1 VAINQ
6 LDIERVSGLAA
17 VRPARRIVVA
27 ASFTAEPVQDILEF
41 WMGELNLPA
50 TVEFAPYDQVF
61 QQLLD
66 PGSALSQNY
75 QGVNVVLVRLEDWMR
90 LRLGVERH
98 ESLEES
104 LARNAADLVSA
115 ARGAVARSTA
125 PLIIGICPDSPAARV
140 DRVALALLTRIA
152 DWIMG
157 ELGSVSGIYLL
168 GPADFDLYPTADY
181 YDLRRDQ
188 LGHIPYTPSFFA
200 ALGTI
205 LSRKVHSLINR
216 PYKVVVLD
224 CDNTLWKG
232 VVGEEGI
239 TGITIPPPWMA
250 LQQFMLKLASQGF
263 LLCLCSKNDEPDVLD
278 VFDRRPDMVLKREHM
293 VSWRINWQPKSRNIR
308 TLAQELNLGLDS
320 FIFVDDNPVEC
331 AEVRAGCPE
340 VLTLRLPIDGDIEGF
355 LRHVWAFD
363 RLRVTSEDQQRT
375 TMYKQEA
382 DRARFQRDA
391 PTIDEFLAGLDLR
404 VTISEPV
411 PEQVDRIAQLT
422 QRTNQFNFTTIRRND
437 GEIRRL
443 VESGL
448 ECRAVEVRDRFG
460 DYGLVGVMIFGGRG
474 TALEVDT
481 FLLSCRVLGRGV
493 EHRMLNELSEIAR
506 SRQMSLIAATLAPT
520 KKNQPARDFLEGVD
534 ASYRRQVEGGWRYE
548 VPVEVAATVAYSQK
562 TSNGVNRMMVEATEA
577 VSMVSDT
584 AAPGGKSQRFERI
597 ANELV
602 MPEQIIKAV
611 NALSSRR
618 RARPA
623 LSQPL
628 IPPRTEIEAELAEI
642 WVELLRLEKLG
653 IHDNYFD
660 LGGTSLLAVDLFA
673 RIEHRFGK
681 KLPLTSLIEASTI
694 EQLARLVVGG
704 ADQDSLVLIR
714 EGRDRPP
721 LFLVHDG
728 DGETMLYRNLALHLK
743 ADRAVYGLQPHSRP
757 DVPMAHVRIAEM
769 AAYHIDKMRS
779 IQPRGPYLVGGMCAG
794 GVIAFEIALQ
804 LQSAAEKVVLVA
816 LIDAADVTA
825 SLKTWRFASQRIR
838 GFTSALHQDRAI
850 PFDHRV
856 LAALTKA
863 LGKAKNLSTYL
874 VRHRLKILR
883 DEIRMRLFR
892 FCLDRRWSLP
902 RALQQIPVRTVYLF
916 AEKNYQPKGPFNG
929 DLVLF
934 RATHGEGHDEP
945 YINRYLD
952 PLLGWGQRA
961 RGSVRA
967 HDVPGGH
974 SSMLQQPHVQI
985 LADQLQSSIDE
996 ALLDEPVFPHASA
1009 LADSSRHASQPVP
1022 TIR

>member
-27 ASFTAEPVQDILEF
+27 ATFTAEPVQDILEF

-50 TVEFAPYDQVF
+50 AVEFAPYDQVF

-115 ARGAVARSTA
+115 ARGAAARSTA

-140 DRVALALLTRIA
+140 DPVALALFTRIA
-152 DWIMG
+152 EWIVG
-157 ELGSVSGIYLL
+157 ELGPVSGIYLL

-232 VVGEEGI
+232 VVGEEGL
-239 TGITIPPPWMA
+239 TGITIPPPWVA

-278 VFDRRPDMVLKREHM
+278 VFDCRPDMVLKREHL
-293 VSWRINWQPKSRNIR
+293 VSWRINWQPKSQNIR
-308 TLAQELNLGLDS
+308 ALAQELNLGLDS
-320 FIFVDDNPVEC
+320 FIFIDDNPVEC
-331 AEVRAGCPE
+331 AEVRSGCPE

-404 VTISEPV
+404 VKISEPV

-443 VESGL
+443 AESGL

-460 DYGLVGVMIFGGRG
+460 DYGLVGVMIFGGCG
-474 TALEVDT
+474 AALEVDT
-481 FLLSCRVLGRGV
+481 FLLSCRALGRGV
-493 EHRMLNELSEIAR
+493 
-506 SRQMSLIAATLAPT
+506 
-520 KKNQPARDFLEGVD
+520 
-534 ASYRRQVEGGWRYE
+534 
-548 VPVEVAATVAYSQK
+548 
-562 TSNGVNRMMVEATEA
+562 
-577 VSMVSDT
+577 
-584 AAPGGKSQRFERI
+584 
-597 ANELV
+597 
-602 MPEQIIKAV
+602 
-611 NALSSRR
+611 
-618 RARPA
+618 
-623 LSQPL
+623 
-628 IPPRTEIEAELAEI
+628 
-642 WVELLRLEKLG
+642 
-653 IHDNYFD
+653 
-660 LGGTSLLAVDLFA
+660 
-673 RIEHRFGK
+673 
-681 KLPLTSLIEASTI
+681 
-694 EQLARLVVGG
+694 
-704 ADQDSLVLIR
+704 
-714 EGRDRPP
+714 
-721 LFLVHDG
+721 
-728 DGETMLYRNLALHLK
+728 
-743 ADRAVYGLQPHSRP
+743 
-757 DVPMAHVRIAEM
+757 
-769 AAYHIDKMRS
+769 
-779 IQPRGPYLVGGMCAG
+779 
-794 GVIAFEIALQ
+794 
-804 LQSAAEKVVLVA
+804 
-816 LIDAADVTA
+816 
-825 SLKTWRFASQRIR
+825 
-838 GFTSALHQDRAI
+838 
-850 PFDHRV
+850 
-856 LAALTKA
+856 
-863 LGKAKNLSTYL
+863 
-874 VRHRLKILR
+874 
-883 DEIRMRLFR
+883 
-892 FCLDRRWSLP
+892 
-902 RALQQIPVRTVYLF
+902 
-916 AEKNYQPKGPFNG
+916 
-929 DLVLF
+929 
-934 RATHGEGHDEP
+934 
-945 YINRYLD
+945 
-952 PLLGWGQRA
+952 
-961 RGSVRA
+961 
-967 HDVPGGH
+967 
-974 SSMLQQPHVQI
+974 
-985 LADQLQSSIDE
+985 
-996 ALLDEPVFPHASA
+996 
-1009 LADSSRHASQPVP
+1009 
-1022 TIR
+1022 